1 MGFKEVTTSDESPG
15 TVGAKCIYHSIKE
28 VDEQFGRKMGMGIG
42 R

>member
-1 MGFKEVTTSDESPG
+1 MVKAAFERKKVAG